1 MAAGNT
7 YTQIASTTTSG
18 NATSVTFSSIP
29 ATYTDLIIIFNG
41 SSSGV
46 SGDLATFNSD
56 TGSNYSST
64 FLRGNGSNATSGRV
78 TSSTYINPGL
88 TFATSQSIYIMQIM
102 NYANTTTYKTAIY
115 RSSSVA
121 NDAYV
126 GAAVALWRST
136 AAINTIN
143 FFTSG
148 TNYVNGST
156 CSLYGV
162 TAA

>member
-1 MAAGNT
+1 MAAGST
-7 YTQIASTTTSG
+7 YTKIATTTTSG
-18 NATSVTFSSIP
+18 NASSVTFSSIP

-41 SSSGV
+41 SAGAT
-46 SGDLATFNSD
+46 SGDLATFNGD
-56 TGSNYSST
+56 TGANYSTT
-64 FLRGNGSNATSGRV
+64 FLRGDGSSAASGRV
-78 TSSTYINPGL
+78 PSANSINPGL
-88 TFATSQSIYIMQIM
+88 TFGTSQSTYIMQIM
-102 NYANTTTYKTAIY
+102 NYANTTTYKTALY

-121 NDAYV
+121 TSSYV

-156 CSLYGV
+156 FSLYGV

>member
-1 MAAGNT
+1 MPAANT

-29 ATYTDLIIIFNG
+29 ATYTDLIIVFNG
-41 SSSGV
+41 SASGT
-46 SGDLATFNSD
+46 SGDLARFNSD
-56 TGSNYSST
+56 TGANYSST
-64 FLRGNGSNATSGRV
+64 FMRGDGSSAASGRV
-78 TSSTYINPGL
+78 PSATSINPGL
-88 TFATSQSIYIMQIM
+88 TFGTSQSTYIMQIM
-102 NYANTTTYKTAIY
+102 NYANTTTYKTALY

-121 NDAYV
+121 TSSYV

-156 CSLYGV
+156 FSLYGV